1 MNKAQRIHTNT
12 EKLPV
17 TQLAARFA
25 VGPIDEGAAEEARHV
40 ACLSLLD
47 WIAVADAGRDE
58 PVSTIVR
65 GLVAA
70 EGGTPDA
77 TVIGH
82 DEKLP
87 ARAAALSNGATS
99 HALDYDDTHFL
110 YVGHPTVAV
119 MPAALALAERNG
131 VSGQRFLDAAL
142 VGLETACRIGE
153 WLGRGHYQHGFH
165 QTATSGSFGA
175 AAAVARLLALD
186 EEHTR
191 HALGLAATKA
201 SGLKSQFG
209 TMGKPYHAGLAAANG
224 VEAALLAAAGFVS
237 RPDGLECEQ
246 GFGETHAGELNE
258 TSLALGELGRTYVF
272 GQVQHKFHA
281 CCHGTHAPVEALI
294 SARND
299 QGVMPDQV
307 EGVELT
313 VNPRLLKV
321 CNIAEPAT
329 GLEAKFSFRLTAAMA
344 LCGYDTSAL
353 ASFGDETCRA
363 PHLVALRDRVK
374 VVTDAALPESA
385 ASAKIDLKGGEA
397 IVVHRDICDPE
408 PVAVREAKVRA
419 KAASLLGQD
428 RAERC
433 WRHIL
438 DLTIS
443 DKPVNLGALA
453 EFQ

>member
-1 MNKAQRIHTNT
+1 MNQAETVRENA
-12 EKLPV
+12 ERLPV
-17 TQLAARFA
+17 TRLAARFA
-25 VGPIDEGAAEEARHV
+25 VGPIDEDAARDARHV

-58 PVSTIVR
+58 AVSAIVR
-65 GLVAA
+65 GMVSE
-70 EGGTPDA
+70 EGGAPEA
-77 TVIGH
+77 TVVGH
-82 DEKLP
+82 REKLP

-110 YVGHPTVAV
+110 HVGHASVAV
-119 MPAALALAERNG
+119 LPASLAVAEKLG
-131 VSGQRFLDAAL
+131 AIGPRFLDAAL
-142 VGLETACRIGE
+142 VGLETACRVGE

-175 AAAVARLLALD
+175 AVAVARLMGLD
-186 EEHTR
+186 EERTC
-191 HALGLAATKA
+191 HALGLTATKA

-209 TMGKPYHAGLAAANG
+209 TMGKPYHAGLASANG

-246 GFGETHAGELNE
+246 GFGETHAGEQNE
-258 TSLALGELGRTYVF
+258 TSLALGALGRPYVF
-272 GQVQHKFHA
+272 SQVQHKFHA

-294 SARND
+294 SARD
-299 QGVMPDQV
+299 EQGVTPDQV
-307 EGVELT
+307 EAVEIT

-321 CNIAEPAT
+321 CNILNPAT

-353 ASFGDETCRA
+353 ASFSDETCRA
-363 PHLVALRDRVK
+363 PQLTALRDRVN
-374 VVTDAALPESA
+374 VATDAALPESA
-385 ASAKIDLKGGEA
+385 ARVKIDVKTGDA

-408 PVAVREAKVRA
+408 PIALREARVRA

-433 WRHIL
+433 WQRIQN
-438 DLTIS
+438 LTTS
-443 DKPVNLGALA
+443 DKPVNLSALA
-453 EFQ
+453 ELQ